1 MLNCYPSWNYH
12 FAPGKKWGWKTQFI
26 LGSSYFQGRDVS
38 LRRKCNLLLILEKLL
53 TDRLTEGVITST
65 SLPGPQQCTST
76 GTLSW
81 LPPDPKRSRKRGWG
95 WCWQVPIKKELLHFI
110 LKSLK
115 RHLLLHERKLAKK
128 NVGLIPMIRQSALM
142 PQWLIWDDA
151 WLMNFHMSKP
161 GFSDSN
167 LTVIPNQVWIVW

>member
-12 FAPGKKWGWKTQFI
+12 FAPEKKWGWKTQFI

-38 LRRKCNLLLILEKLL
+38 LRGKCNLLLILEKLVTDPL
-53 TDRLTEGVITST
+53 TKGVITST
-65 SLPGPQQCTST
+65 SLPPFTNGPQQCTST

-81 LPPDPKRSRKRGWG
+81 LPPDPKGHENVAG

-115 RHLLLHERKLAKK
+115 RHLLLHERKLSKK
-128 NVGLIPMIRQSALM
+128 MWPSFPWFDKVL
-142 PQWLIWDDA
+142 WC
-151 WLMNFHMSKP
+151 
-161 GFSDSN
+161 
-167 LTVIPNQVWIVW
+167 PNGWFETMRGWWISTCPSPVSQILA